1 MTCLH
6 RTRREDSA
14 HKSRHMSDSF
24 HYDLFLSHSATD
36 NAVVRAIAEVPLPC
50 FPDDCGE
57 DLNRTAGK
65 PNP

>member
-1 MTCLH
+1 
-6 RTRREDSA
+6 
-14 HKSRHMSDSF
+14 MSDSF